1 MKRKTP
7 EATYR
12 AEKEKRA
19 RPASHDELMAEAK
32 AAFDQFLADGKAA
45 RKGGRPKRAAVKK
58 PAVDADGSED
68 AAADAD
74 AEL

>member
-19 RPASHDELMAEAK
+19 RPASHEELMAEAK

-45 RKGGRPKRAAVKK
+45 RKGGRPKRTPAK
-58 PAVDADGSED
+58 PAAS
-68 AAADAD
+68 
-74 AEL
+74 AEPEAEGEAETDDEL